1 MTLHTLRS
9 TPSLA
14 AGRAWLA
21 RRERWLW
28 AVAVLALVCD
38 LWLTAYGVSRG
49 YAEANPLAR
58 TALATHGV
66 AGLAGLKLLALGV
79 GVAARRSL
87 PRRYAPV
94 VPVGLACPWLVAVVS
109 NAALIATG

>member
-1 MTLHTLRS
+1 MTIRTLRS
-9 TPSLA
+9 TPSFA

-28 AVAVLALVCD
+28 VVVVLALIGD
-38 LWLTAYGVSRG
+38 LLLTAHGVSRG

-58 TALATHGV
+58 NALAAHGV

-79 GVAARRSL
+79 GVAARWSL
-87 PRRYAPV
+87 PPRYAPV
-94 VPVGLACPWLVAVVS
+94 VPLGLACPWLVAVVS
-109 NAALIATG
+109 NAALIAAG